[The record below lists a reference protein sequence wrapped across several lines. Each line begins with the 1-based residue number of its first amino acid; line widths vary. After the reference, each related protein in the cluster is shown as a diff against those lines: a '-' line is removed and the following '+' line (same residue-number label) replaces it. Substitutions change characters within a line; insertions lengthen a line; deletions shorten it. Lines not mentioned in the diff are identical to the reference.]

1 LESLDPGESGIEAIV
16 VDNGEDEQLLAA
28 AEKMAGVEVIRPGRN
43 LGFAGGCNL
52 GANRASGESLV
63 FMNQDTITEPIAIVR
78 LASLLEDPTVGIA
91 TARLRLLEHPDL
103 LNSSGTVM
111 HLSGLAWAG
120 DYREPV
126 ETVRE
131 LREAPFPSGAA
142 MALRA
147 DVFAELGRFTEELF
161 MYCED
166 LELGWRARMRGL
178 RVVVSPAADVLHEY
192 EFDRNP
198 QKQYLLERNRL
209 ILVISGYPGRLL
221 LVLAPLLVC
230 AEVGLLMLAVKE
242 GWAGAKLRGW
252 GWCLRHPRWLVG
264 HRRQTQ
270 RLRRVPVRD
279 AASFLTPVIDT
290 KVLELPR
297 VVTLANRLMSR
308 YWFFARLAL

>member
-1 LESLDPGESGIEAIV
+1 
-16 VDNGEDEQLLAA
+16 
-28 AEKMAGVEVIRPGRN
+28 M
-43 LGFAGGCNL
+43 FA
-52 GANRASGESLV
+52 
-63 FMNQDTITEPIAIVR
+63 D
-78 LASLLEDPTVGIA
+78 
-91 TARLRLLEHPDL
+91 
-103 LNSSGTVM
+103 
-111 HLSGLAWAG
+111 
-120 DYREPV
+120 
-126 ETVRE
+126 
-131 LREAPFPSGAA
+131 
-142 MALRA
+142 
-147 DVFAELGRFTEELF
+147 LGRFTEELF

-166 LELGWRARMRGL
+166 LELGWRARLRGL
-178 RVVVSPAADVLHEY
+178 RIVVSPAADVLHEY

-297 VVTLANRLMSR
+297 LVTLANRLMSR
-308 YWFFARLAL
+308 YWSFARLAL